1 MVLNIEQDHLRFREI
16 VRGRI
21 KQDLKKYISN
31 SEMIG
36 KKGKDFVSIPIPQI
50 ELPSFRFGERQDGIG
65 QGEGDLSGP
74 GSAGNTP
81 GRSSVPSHAPEVSY
95 FRIR

>member
-50 ELPSFRFGERQDGIG
+50 ELPTFRFGERQEGIMAKG
-65 QGEGDLSGP
+65 NNAQKKETKKPKKGTVK
-74 GSAGNTP
+74 AGADSKPKDTKKK
-81 GRSSVPSHAPEVSY
+81 
-95 FRIR
+95 